1 MAMNVGSGEE
11 AEAMSDINV
20 TPLVDVMLVLLIIF
34 IITIR
39 VIIQQVPVQLP
50 KATNLPTQTKPENIT
65 IAIDK
70 EGDIYWNTQKLSS
83 KDELKAEAAR
93 HRAHRAA
100 AGSAH
105 PRRLQRSVPVRGPG
119 ARGHAADRHPQSG
132 VHHHPRSFRSRNVG
146 EITHGHDCRRE

>member
-1 MAMNVGSGEE
+1 MAMNVGTNDE

-65 IAIDK
+65 IAVDK
-70 EGDIYWNTQKLSS
+70 EGNIFWNTQRLNGTE
-83 KDELKAEAAR
+83 DLKGRLRGIAR
-93 HRAHRAA
+93 QEPQPEVHIR
-100 AGSAH
+100 GDSN
-105 PRRLQRSVPVRGPG
+105 VRYQFVGQVLVATQQIGIRKVAFITTPDHFGPG
-119 ARGHAADRHPQSG
+119 
-132 VHHHPRSFRSRNVG
+132 
-146 EITHGHDCRRE
+146 T

>member
-1 MAMNVGSGEE
+1 MAMNVGTTEE

-65 IAIDK
+65 IAVDR
-70 EGDIYWNTQKLSS
+70 EGNIFWNTQRLAGT
-83 KDELKAEAAR
+83 DDLKT
-93 HRAHRAA
+93 
-100 AGSAH
+100 
-105 PRRLQRSVPVRGPG
+105 RLRGIVAQEPQPEVHIRGDSNVRYQFVGQVLVATQQIGVRKVAFITTPDHFGPG
-119 ARGHAADRHPQSG
+119 
-132 VHHHPRSFRSRNVG
+132 
-146 EITHGHDCRRE
+146 T

>member
-1 MAMNVGSGEE
+1 MAMNTGVTEE

-70 EGDIYWNTQKLSS
+70 DGDIFWNTQKLTST
-83 KDELKAEAAR
+83 DELKQK
-93 HRAHRAA
+93 
-100 AGSAH
+100 
-105 PRRLQRSVPVRGPG
+105 LRSVAREEPQPEVHIRGDANVRYQFVGQVLVATQQIGIRKVAFITTPDHFGPG
-119 ARGHAADRHPQSG
+119 
-132 VHHHPRSFRSRNVG
+132 
-146 EITHGHDCRRE
+146 T

>member
-1 MAMNVGSGEE
+1 MAMNTGVTEE
-11 AEAMSDINV
+11 AEAMTDINV

-70 EGDIYWNTQKLSS
+70 DGDIFWNTQPLKGTE
-83 KDELKAEAAR
+83 DLKAHLRSIAR
-93 HRAHRAA
+93 VDPQPEVHIRGDAN
-100 AGSAH
+100 
-105 PRRLQRSVPVRGPG
+105 VRYQFVGQVLVATQQIGIRKVAFITTPDHFGPG
-119 ARGHAADRHPQSG
+119 
-132 VHHHPRSFRSRNVG
+132 
-146 EITHGHDCRRE
+146 T